1 MSAQPPSQARVLDRV
16 TETILGSLPQQW
28 SGRATSRIVS
38 GGVRADLVIEIT
50 DPAGDNQMLVVE
62 ATRTLEP
69 RDVQMVATRA
79 RAVSY
84 PIGGVP
90 VVAAGYLS
98 PRTRALLVQED
109 VGYIDTTGNVRI
121 MSESPGLF
129 ILTTGAQ
136 HDPWPRTNGLQS
148 LRGRGSSRAVRAVVD
163 FSPPFGIR
171 ELAERSG
178 ASPASLS
185 RVAGLLDREALI
197 SRQGRGPITDV
208 DWQGVI
214 RRWSRD
220 YDQLRSNIAYRFLA
234 PRGLGDLKEQ
244 LVNNELV
251 VAATGA
257 FASQGF
263 DPVAPART
271 AAVYVADLRGA
282 VDVLD
287 LRDTDSGAN
296 VVLLE
301 PYDPVVFDR
310 TLNRDGLTTVAP
322 SQLAVDLLTG
332 PGREPSQGE
341 AILEWMQ
348 ENEDVWRT

>member
-1 MSAQPPSQARVLDRV
+1 
-16 TETILGSLPQQW
+16 
-28 SGRATSRIVS
+28 
-38 GGVRADLVIEIT
+38 
-50 DPAGDNQMLVVE
+50 
-62 ATRTLEP
+62 
-69 RDVQMVATRA
+69 
-79 RAVSY
+79 
-84 PIGGVP
+84 
-90 VVAAGYLS
+90 
-98 PRTRALLVQED
+98 
-109 VGYIDTTGNVRI
+109 

-136 HDPWPRTNGLQS
+136 RDPWPRTDGLQS

-163 FSPPFGIR
+163 FIPPFGIR

-185 RVAGLLDREALI
+185 RVAGLLEREALI

-214 RRWSRD
+214 RRWSQD
-220 YDQLRSNIAYRFLA
+220 YDQIRSNTVYRFLA
-234 PRGLGDLKEQ
+234 PRGLGDLEDR
-244 LVNNELV
+244 LVNNQLV

-257 FASQGF
+257 FASQRF

-271 AAVYVADLRGA
+271 AAVYVADLRAA

-310 TLNRDGLTTVAP
+310 TLDRDGLMTVAKP
-322 SQLAVDLLTG
+322 TRSGPTHRSRQRTVTG
-332 PGREPSQGE
+332 
-341 AILEWMQ
+341 
-348 ENEDVWRT
+348 